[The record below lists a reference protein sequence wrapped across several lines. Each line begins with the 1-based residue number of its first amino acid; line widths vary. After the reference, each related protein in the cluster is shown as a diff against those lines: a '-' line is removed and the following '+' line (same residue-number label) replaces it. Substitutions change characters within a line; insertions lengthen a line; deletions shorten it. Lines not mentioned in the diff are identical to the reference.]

1 MNSRPSIAYRSTFL
15 GVATMELV
23 PLGHTRV
30 ISRSPRHGWVIV
42 TNNCTCS
49 RTNKFKP
56 EMSFFVTTKCQTH
69 VLLVINEIFKKKMSI
84 KQSNHCIYHFIC
96 LWESFWNKLFQ
107 TCDLISLSNFDT
119 IYSTCM
125 SDSQRLIGPFWNLEV
140 DFITGIQ
147 VWCNPWHSFPY
158 LSNTHEQINALFV
171 PSTML
176 FNL

>member
-69 VLLVINEIFKKKMSI
+69 VLLVINEIFKKKCLLNNQIIAFIILNVYDNYSGTNFSKLAI
-84 KQSNHCIYHFIC
+84 WKASVTLIPVWVIVRGWLVPFGIWRWISSLEYRYDVIHGTVSHIYTIHM
-96 LWESFWNKLFQ
+96 NK
-107 TCDLISLSNFDT
+107 
-119 IYSTCM
+119 
-125 SDSQRLIGPFWNLEV
+125 
-140 DFITGIQ
+140 
-147 VWCNPWHSFPY
+147 
-158 LSNTHEQINALFV
+158 
-171 PSTML
+171 
-176 FNL
+176 

>member
-1 MNSRPSIAYRSTFL
+1 MNSFYIIICYHIQFYHSHGPRRKKVLHKSIEGGPNLQHKIKKKIEEWMNSRPSVAYRSTFL

-69 VLLVINEIFKKKMSI
+69 VLLVINEILKKKI
-84 KQSNHCIYHFIC
+84 QLNNRIIAFII
-96 LWESFWNKLFQ
+96 LNVYDNYSGTNFSKLA
-107 TCDLISLSNFDT
+107 I
-119 IYSTCM
+119 
-125 SDSQRLIGPFWNLEV
+125 W
-140 DFITGIQ
+140 
-147 VWCNPWHSFPY
+147 
-158 LSNTHEQINALFV
+158 
-171 PSTML
+171 
-176 FNL
+176 